1 MTAGSPLTARTSA
14 YHPWT
19 TYIAAREE
27 ARRRGDRKVG
37 TEHLLLALLA
47 EPDLSGVLDV
57 TIEEARAALDAL
69 DLQAFAAI
77 GLDAR
82 LDLPPLPS
90 TPLAELPRKPTFRAV
105 LKGRLPMTPTA
116 KKALEASAK
125 GTRRGRAQPGPR
137 YVAKNVLA
145 ALLEL
150 ERPDPAAELLAGLG
164 VEPAAIRERL
174 ARV

>member
-1 MTAGSPLTARTSA
+1 LTAGSPPTATGSA
-14 YHPWT
+14 YHPWA
-19 TYIAAREE
+19 TYIVAREE

-37 TEHLLLALLA
+37 TEHLLLALLS
-47 EPDLSGVLDV
+47 EPDLSGILDV

-77 GLDAR
+77 GLDVR
-82 LDLPPLPS
+82 LELPPPSS
-90 TPLAELPRKPTFRAV
+90 TPSAEPPRKPTFRAV

-116 KKALEASAK
+116 KKTLEASR
-125 GTRRGRAQPGPR
+125 GTRRGRANPDTR
-137 YVAKNVLA
+137 WVAKNVLA

>member
-1 MTAGSPLTARTSA
+1 MTAGTPSTGGGSA

-37 TEHLLLALLA
+37 TDHLLLALLS
-47 EPDLSGVLDV
+47 EPVLSGVFDV
-57 TIEEARAALDAL
+57 TIDEARAALDAL

-82 LDLPPLPS
+82 LELPPLPS
-90 TPLAELPRKPTFRAV
+90 TPLAELPRKPTLRAV
-105 LKGRLPMTPTA
+105 LKGRLPMTPSA
-116 KKALEASAK
+116 KKTLEASTK
-125 GTRRGRAQPGPR
+125 GTRRGRAGPGSR

-164 VEPAAIRERL
+164 VEPAEIRERL

>member
-1 MTAGSPLTARTSA
+1 MTAGGPSTARGSA
-14 YHPWT
+14 YHPWS
-19 TYIAAREE
+19 TYLAAREE

-37 TEHLLLALLA
+37 TEHLLLALLS
-47 EPDLSGVLDV
+47 EPDLAGILDV

-69 DLQAFAAI
+69 DLEAFAAI

-90 TPLAELPRKPTFRAV
+90 TPSAERPRKPTFRAV

-116 KKALEASAK
+116 KKTLEASRK
-125 GTRRGRAQPGPR
+125 GTRRGRARPGTR
-137 YVAKNVLA
+137 YIAKNVLV

-150 ERPDPAAELLAGLG
+150 ERPDPAAELLAELD

>member
-1 MTAGSPLTARTSA
+1 VTAGSRSTAGGSA

-19 TYIAAREE
+19 TYIVAREE

-37 TEHLLLALLA
+37 TEHLLLALLS
-47 EPDLSGVLDV
+47 EPDLSGLLDV
-57 TIEEARAALDAL
+57 TVEEARAALDAL

-90 TPLAELPRKPTFRAV
+90 TPLAELPHKPTLRAV

-116 KKALEASAK
+116 KKMLQASRN
-125 GTRRGRAQPGPR
+125 GTRRGRADPDTR
-137 YVAKNVLA
+137 YVARNVLA

-164 VEPAAIRERL
+164 VEPAATRERL

>member
-1 MTAGSPLTARTSA
+1 MPGSPSTSKDFA

-37 TEHLLLALLA
+37 TEHLLLALLS
-47 EPDLSGVLDV
+47 ETDLSGVLDV

-77 GLDAR
+77 GLDVR
-82 LDLPPLPS
+82 LGLPPLPS
-90 TPLAELPRKPTFRAV
+90 TPLEELPRKPTLRAV

-116 KKALEASAK
+116 KKTLEASSK
-125 GTRRGRAQPGPR
+125 GTRRGRAHPGTR
-137 YVAKNVLA
+137 YMARNVLA

-164 VEPAAIRERL
+164 LEPAAIRERL

>member
-1 MTAGSPLTARTSA
+1 MTAGSPSTAGGPA

-37 TEHLLLALLA
+37 TEHLLLALLS
-47 EPDLSGVLDV
+47 EPELSGILDV

-82 LDLPPLPS
+82 LDLPPLPA
-90 TPLAELPRKPTFRAV
+90 TPSAELPRKPTFRAV
-105 LKGRLPMTPTA
+105 LKGRLPMTPIA
-116 KKALEASAK
+116 KKTLEASTK
-125 GTRRGRAQPGPR
+125 GTRRGRARPGSR

>member
-1 MTAGSPLTARTSA
+1 VTSTATGSA
-14 YHPWT
+14 YHPWS
-19 TYIAAREE
+19 TYITAREE

-37 TEHLLLALLA
+37 TEHLLLALLS
-47 EPDLSGVLDV
+47 EPDLAGILGV

-69 DLQAFAAI
+69 DLDAFAAI

-90 TPLAELPRKPTFRAV
+90 TPLAELPRRPTFRAV

-116 KKALEASAK
+116 KKMLEASK
-125 GTRRGRAQPGPR
+125 NGTRRGRSDPSTR
-137 YVAKNVLA
+137 YLAKNVLA

-150 ERPDPAAELLAGLG
+150 ESPDPAAELLVALG

-174 ARV
+174 TRV

>member
-1 MTAGSPLTARTSA
+1 VTAGSPSTARGFA

-37 TEHLLLALLA
+37 TEHLLLALLS
-47 EPDLSGVLDV
+47 EPDLSGILDV
-57 TIEEARAALDAL
+57 TVDEARAALDAL

-90 TPLAELPRKPTFRAV
+90 TPLAELPRKPTLRAV

-116 KKALEASAK
+116 KKTLEASRK
-125 GTRRGRAQPGPR
+125 GKRGGRAHSAR

>member
-1 MTAGSPLTARTSA
+1 VTVGSPSTADGSA

-37 TEHLLLALLA
+37 TEHLLLVLLS
-47 EPDLSGVLDV
+47 EPDLSGILDV
-57 TIEEARAALDAL
+57 TIEEARTALDAL
-69 DLQAFAAI
+69 DLEAFAAI
-77 GLDAR
+77 GFDAR
-82 LDLPPLPS
+82 LDLPPPGS
-90 TPLAELPRKPTFRAV
+90 MPLAELPRKPTFRAV

-116 KKALEASAK
+116 KKALEASSR
-125 GTRRGRAQPGPR
+125 GTRRGRAQPGTR
-137 YVAKNVLA
+137 YIAKNVLA

-150 ERPDPAAELLAGLG
+150 ERPDPAAELLARLG

-174 ARV
+174 GRV

>member
-1 MTAGSPLTARTSA
+1 VTAGSPATEGGSA

-37 TEHLLLALLA
+37 TEHLLLALLS
-47 EPDLSGVLDV
+47 EPDLSGILDV
-57 TIEEARAALDAL
+57 TIDQARAALDAL

-90 TPLAELPRKPTFRAV
+90 TPLAELPRRPTFRAV

-116 KKALEASAK
+116 KKALEASRK
-125 GTRRGRAQPGPR
+125 GTRHGRTHTR

-164 VEPAAIRERL
+164 VEPAVVLERL

>member
-1 MTAGSPLTARTSA
+1 VTTAGAST

-19 TYIAAREE
+19 TYIVAREE

-47 EPDLSGVLDV
+47 EPDLSGILDV
-57 TIEEARAALDAL
+57 TVDEARAALDAL

-82 LDLPPLPS
+82 LDAPPLPS
-90 TPLAELPRKPTFRAV
+90 TPAAELPRKPTFRAV

-116 KKALEASAK
+116 KKMLEAS
-125 GTRRGRAQPGPR
+125 REGPR
-137 YVAKNVLA
+137 RRPRYDAKNVLA
-145 ALLEL
+145 TLLEL
-150 ERPDPAAELLAGLG
+150 ERPDPAAELIAALG

-174 ARV
+174 ADV